1 MQIPEPHDSADRP
14 APPSSAASARRAAV
28 VDGVAVD
35 GLTPVPHLERKA
47 GALLLF
53 TLLLILGSAFYL
65 MYARGVFEPKQSL
78 ILTAD
83 DSEGVSIGLD
93 MTFSGFAIGKVS
105 KIELAPDGTV
115 RIHVDV
121 PEKDAHWL
129 RSSSVFT
136 LVKGLVGG
144 TTIKA
149 YSGILD
155 DPQLEDGAVRAVL
168 SGDATAELPQ
178 LMSNARQ
185 LLENL
190 NMMTSAGSALGGTLE
205 QLRDLST
212 KLNGPSGAL
221 GVVMGGDAEARKIS
235 QTLDRTNQLLARL
248 DGLAKNADKQVFGAD
263 GVMPEV
269 RATVQQLNAVLG
281 DVRGSLKK
289 VDAVLVEAQAVGA
302 NAKDATSQL
311 GDLRADVEANLRK
324 VEGMLTELNRKWPFA
339 KKDAE
344 VRLP

>member
-14 APPSSAASARRAAV
+14 QS
-28 VDGVAVD
+28 GVAAPSERRSAVSD
-35 GLTPVPHLERKA
+35 SVPIEGLAPVPHLERKA
-47 GALLLF
+47 AALLIF
-53 TLLLILGSAFYL
+53 TLLLIVGSAFYL
-65 MYARGVFEPKQSL
+65 LYARGVFEPKQAL

-83 DSEGVSIGLD
+83 DSEGVAIGMN
-93 MTFSGFAIGKVS
+93 MTFSGFPIGKVDE
-105 KIELAPDGTV
+105 IELAKDGTV
-115 RIHVDV
+115 RIHVAV
-121 PEKDAHWL
+121 PQKDAHWL
-129 RSSSVFT
+129 RISSVFT

-149 YSGILD
+149 YSGVLD

-190 NMMTSAGSALGGTLE
+190 NMMTSSGSALGSTLV

-212 KLNGPSGAL
+212 KLNGPGGAL
-221 GVVMGGDAEARKIS
+221 GVMLGSDAEAKKIAT
-235 QTLDRTNQLLARL
+235 TLDRTNQLLARL
-248 DGLAKNADKQVFGAD
+248 DGIAKNADNQVFGAK

-269 RATVQQLNAVLG
+269 RATVEQLNAVLA

-302 NAKDATSQL
+302 NAKDASNNL
-311 GDLRADVEANLRK
+311 GDLRADVEASLRK
-324 VEGMLTELNRKWPFA
+324 VEGMLSELNRKWPFA

-344 VRLP
+344 VKLP

>member
-14 APPSSAASARRAAV
+14 YTGSAAPSARRVAAS
-28 VDGVAVD
+28 DGVPIE
-35 GLTPVPHLERKA
+35 GLEPVPHLERKA
-47 GALLLF
+47 AALLIF
-53 TLLLILGSAFYL
+53 TVLLIVGSALYL
-65 MYARGVFEPKQSL
+65 LYARGVFEPKQTL

-83 DSEGVSIGLD
+83 DSEGVAIGMN
-93 MTFSGFAIGKVS
+93 MTFSGFPIGKVDE
-105 KIELAPDGTV
+105 IELAKDGTV
-115 RIHVDV
+115 RIHVAV
-121 PEKDAHWL
+121 PQKDAHWL
-129 RSSSVFT
+129 RISSVFT

-149 YSGILD
+149 YSGVLD
-155 DPQLEDGAVRAVL
+155 DPQLENGAVRAVL

-190 NMMTSAGSALGGTLE
+190 NTMTSAGSALGSTME
-205 QLRDLST
+205 QLRVLTT

-221 GVVMGGDAEARKIS
+221 GVMLGGDDESKKIAT
-235 QTLDRTNQLLARL
+235 TLDRANQLLARL
-248 DGLAKNADKQVFGAD
+248 DGLAKNADKQVFGAQ

-269 RATVQQLNAVLG
+269 QATVKQLNAVLA

-302 NAKDATSQL
+302 NVKAGTNDL
-311 GDLRADVEANLRK
+311 GDLRADVEASLRK

-339 KKDAE
+339 KKEAE
-344 VRLP
+344 VKLP

>member
-1 MQIPEPHDSADRP
+1 MHTPEPNDYADRP
-14 APPSSAASARRAAV
+14 APPSAAASDRRMAA
-28 VDGVAVD
+28 VDGVMVD
-35 GLTPVPHLERKA
+35 GLAPVPHLERKA
-47 GALLLF
+47 AALLLF
-53 TLLLILGSAFYL
+53 TLLLIAGSALYL
-65 MYARGVFEPKQSL
+65 LYARGVFEPKQTL
-78 ILTAD
+78 ILTAE
-83 DSEGVSIGLD
+83 DSEGVNIGLD
-93 MTFSGFAIGKVS
+93 MTFSGFPIGKVD
-105 KIELAPDGTV
+105 KIDLAKDGTV
-115 RIHVDV
+115 RIHVAV
-121 PEKDAHWL
+121 PQKDAHWL
-129 RSSSVFT
+129 RISSVFT

-155 DPQLEDGAVRAVL
+155 DPLLEDGAVRAVL

-190 NMMTSAGSALGGTLE
+190 NTMTSAGSALGSTLE
-205 QLRDLST
+205 QLRVLST

-221 GVVMGGDAEARKIS
+221 GVVMGGDDEAKKIAT
-235 QTLDRTNQLLARL
+235 TLDRANQLLARL
-248 DGLAKNADKQVFGAD
+248 DGLAKNADKQVFGAK

-269 RATVQQLNAVLG
+269 QTTVKQLNAVLS
-281 DVRGSLKK
+281 DVRGSLQK

-302 NAKDATSQL
+302 NAKDATNNL
-311 GDLRADVEANLRK
+311 GDLRADVEASLRK

-344 VRLP
+344 VKLP

>member
-1 MQIPEPHDSADRP
+1 MHTPEPHDSADRP
-14 APPSSAASARRAAV
+14 LPPHTAASARHTAV
-28 VDGVAVD
+28 ADGVAID

-47 GALLLF
+47 AALLLF
-53 TLLLILGSAFYL
+53 TMLLIVGSALYL
-65 MYARGVFEPKQSL
+65 LYARGVFQPKQEL
-78 ILTAD
+78 ILTAE
-83 DSEGVSIGLD
+83 DSEGVTIGMD
-93 MTFSGFAIGKVS
+93 MTFSGFPIGKVD
-105 KIELAPDGTV
+105 KIELAQDGTV
-115 RIHVDV
+115 RIHVAV

-129 RSSSVFT
+129 RISSVFT

-155 DPQLEDGAVRAVL
+155 DPPLEDGAVRAVL
-168 SGDATAELPQ
+168 LGDATAELPQ

-190 NMMTSAGSALGGTLE
+190 NMMTSAGSALDSTLV
-205 QLRDLST
+205 QLRTLST
-212 KLNGPSGAL
+212 KLNGPGGAL
-221 GVVMGGDAEARKIS
+221 GVALGGDEEAKKIS
-235 QTLDRTNQLLARL
+235 VTLDRANQLLARL
-248 DGLAKNADKQVFGAD
+248 DGLVKNTDKQVFGAQ

-269 RATVQQLNAVLG
+269 RATVQQLNGVLT

-302 NAKDATSQL
+302 NAKDATSNL
-311 GDLRADVEANLRK
+311 GDLRADVEASLRK

-339 KKDAE
+339 KKEAE
-344 VRLP
+344 VKLP